1 VPAQSPTSILLG
13 SSSPRRV
20 ELLQALCIHFS
31 STAPDVDEELV
42 EAQLN
47 GCPPSEI
54 ATGIARAK
62 AEAILARHPD
72 ATVLTADTMVICQG
86 KSLGKP
92 RDQTE
97 ALAILRTLS
106 GRWHEVITGVVI
118 QTKDFQNERAV
129 VSRVQ
134 LNNIAEAELL
144 GYVKT
149 GEPLDKAGAY
159 GIQGLGGQLV
169 QEVDGCLLNVV
180 GLPLCAVSEL
190 INTAWRTTSEE
201 EYPAICTRVARDVWA
216 RSVHGDG
223 FPFTSSAHP

>member
-1 VPAQSPTSILLG
+1 MPAQSPQSILLG
-13 SSSPRRV
+13 SSSPRRI
-20 ELLQALCIHFS
+20 ELLQALSIHFS

-62 AEAILARHPD
+62 AQAILARHPD
-72 ATVLTADTMVICQG
+72 ATVLTADTMVICQD

-92 RDQTE
+92 RNQTD
-97 ALAILRTLS
+97 ALAMLLTLS
-106 GRWHEVITGVVI
+106 GEWHEVLTGVVI
-118 QTKDFQNERAV
+118 QTKEFQKERAV
-129 VSRVQ
+129 VSRVRFHHV
-134 LNNIAEAELL
+134 AEAELR

-169 QEVDGCLLNVV
+169 EEVDGCLLNVV

-201 EYPAICTRVARDVWA
+201 EYPAICARVAGEVWA
-216 RSVHGDG
+216 RSVHGVT
-223 FPFTSSAHP
+223 FPFTISAHP